1 MSEPVEFF
9 VPGQPVGKGRHRT
22 ATRDRFG
29 RQLAKPRNYTPEKTV
44 AYEAL
49 VGLLGGQAMRGRPL
63 ITGPVS
69 MTLTIGF
76 EIPKSYSKAKQA
88 AALSGTLRPVVKPDL
103 SNVLKAA
110 EDGLNGVVWID
121 DAQVVESSIRKIYL
135 RLPGVSVTIRELE
148 TT

>member
-49 VGLLGGQAMRGRPL
+49 VGLMGRQAMRSRPL
-63 ITGPVS
+63 IAGPVS
-69 MTLTIGF
+69 MDLIIGF

-88 AALSGTLRPVVKPDL
+88 AALAGTLYPAVRPDI
-103 SNVLKAA
+103 SNITKAC
-110 EDGLNGVVWID
+110 EDGLNGVVWVD
-121 DAQVVESSIRKIYL
+121 DAQIVTASIRKIYL